1 MTTLVSAITI
11 AALLMM
17 ASLGEA
23 ADPKDSSLVLYL
35 PFDDNG
41 GDIAKDYSQYGNDGA
56 LNGAPKWGDG
66 KFDGA
71 LQFDGAKDFVQVPHA
86 DILSVDEE
94 VTVMAW
100 ITTERHGGPGNYQ
113 GIVAKSNGPRSYS
126 LYIESGGGLHFSTA
140 GTGTVSTTKVPLD
153 EWLHVAAMVV
163 DGTHKYYINGEPA
176 GQGGGGIKLPGLAD
190 TQDVLVGK
198 TWEGTREFLGMI
210 DEVRIWNRALDEDE
224 VRKEMGIGSEAA
236 VNPSGKLS
244 ATWGKIKSIY

>member
-1 MTTLVSAITI
+1 MNTLVSAITI

-17 ASLGEA
+17 TSLGEA

-35 PFDDNG
+35 PFDDDG
-41 GDIAKDYSQYGNDGA
+41 GDVAKDQSQYGNDGA
-56 LNGAPKWGDG
+56 LNGAPEWVDG
-66 KFDGA
+66 KFEGA
-71 LQFDGAKDFVQVPHA
+71 LQFDGVKDFVQVPHA

-100 ITTERHGGPGNYQ
+100 INTERHGGPGGYQ
-113 GIVAKSNGPRSYS
+113 GIVAKSNATRSYS

-140 GTGTVSTTKVPLD
+140 GIGTVSTTKVTLN

-176 GQGGGGIKLPGLAD
+176 GQGGAGINLPGLAD
-190 TQDVLVGK
+190 TDDVLVGK

-224 VRKEMGIGSEAA
+224 IRKEMRIGSETA
-236 VNPSGKLS
+236 VHPSGKLS
-244 ATWGKIKSIY
+244 ATWGNIKSMP

>member
-1 MTTLVSAITI
+1 
-11 AALLMM
+11 
-17 ASLGEA
+17 
-23 ADPKDSSLVLYL
+23 VLYL
-35 PFDDNG
+35 PFDDDG
-41 GDIAKDYSQYGNDGA
+41 GDVAKDHSQYGNDGD
-56 LNGAPKWGDG
+56 LNGAPKWVEG
-66 KFDGA
+66 KFEGA
-71 LQFDGAKDFVQVPHA
+71 LQFDGTEDFVQVPHA

-100 ITTERHGGPGNYQ
+100 INTERHGGPGNYQ

-140 GTGTVSTTKVPLD
+140 GVGTVSTTKVPLD

-163 DGTHKYYINGEPA
+163 DGIHKYYINGEPA

-210 DEVRIWNRALDEDE
+210 DEVRIWNRALDENE
-224 VRKEMGIGSEAA
+224 VRKEMGIGQAAA
-236 VNPSGKLS
+236 VNQSGKLS
-244 ATWGKIKSIY
+244 ATWGSIKSIY

>member
-1 MTTLVSAITI
+1 MIG
-11 AALLMM
+11 
-17 ASLGEA
+17 SLGEA

-35 PFDDNG
+35 PFDDDG
-41 GDIAKDYSQYGNDGA
+41 GDVAKDHSQYGNDGD
-56 LNGAPKWGDG
+56 LNGPPKWVDG

-100 ITTERHGGPGNYQ
+100 INTERHGGPGNYQ

-140 GTGTVSTTKVPLD
+140 GVGTVSTTKVPLD

-176 GQGGGGIKLPGLAD
+176 GQGGAGIKLPGLSD
-190 TQDVLVGK
+190 KDDVLVGK
-198 TWEGTREFLGMI
+198 TWEGTREFLGLI

-224 VRKEMGIGSEAA
+224 VRKEMDIGISTA
-236 VNPSGKLS
+236 VNPSGKLG
-244 ATWGKIKSIY
+244 ATWGSIKSMY